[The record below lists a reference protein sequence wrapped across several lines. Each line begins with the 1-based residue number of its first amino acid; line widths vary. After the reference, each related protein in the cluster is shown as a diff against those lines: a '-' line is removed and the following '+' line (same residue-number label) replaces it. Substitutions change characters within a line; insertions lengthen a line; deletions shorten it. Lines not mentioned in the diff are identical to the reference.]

1 MEEKTAIVTGAA
13 SGIGRATAAA
23 LARRGA
29 YVVGLDLRTD
39 PSDDGPR
46 FEEVVRAGELVEGDV
61 REGGD
66 VDEVVSRAE
75 ETGSIDV
82 VVNNA
87 GVGGNGMLHEVDP
100 ASWERTLAVHVGGTY
115 EVCRRVLPA
124 MADRG
129 AGAVV
134 NVSSIAG
141 IGGYP
146 ATADYSAA
154 KGGVTALTRQLAVDY
169 SPAGVRVNAVAP
181 GFVKTAMN
189 AAVWRERAGR
199 ERGMDYDTATE
210 RTLLPRLGDPEDVAD
225 AIRFL
230 ASDAAGFM
238 TGHVMPVDGG
248 WSCW

>member
-1 MEEKTAIVTGAA
+1 MQEKTAIVTGAA

-87 GVGGNGMLHEVDP
+87 GVGLVGEP
-100 ASWERTLAVHVGGTY
+100 IERVSPEEWRRAFGVHVDGTY
-115 EVCRRVLPA
+115 KVCRRVLPEFRE
-124 MADRG
+124 RG
-129 AGAVV
+129 RGSIV
-134 NVSSIAG
+134 NVSSTFGLAG
-141 IGGYP
+141 YKNCP
-146 ATADYSAA
+146 EYAAA
-154 KGGVTALTRQLAVDY
+154 KGAIANLTRQLAVDY
-169 SPAGVRVNAVAP
+169 SPHGVRVNAVAP
-181 GFVKTAMN
+181 GFIRTGLTAYL
-189 AAVWRERAGR
+189 WRSDGEADDVLAEMR
-199 ERGMDYDTATE
+199 D
-210 RTLLPRLGDPEDVAD
+210 RTLLPRLGEPEDVARVI
-225 AIRFL
+225 AFL
-230 ASDAAGFM
+230 ASEEAEFV
-238 TGHVMPVDGG
+238 TGQVLPVDGG
-248 WSCW
+248 WTAW